1 MLPEGRSMPSCIVL
15 EDRGILA
22 VSGPDRRSFLQG
34 LISNDVERMSAAE
47 VRYGALLTPQGRY
60 LHDFMIADAGEAI
73 WLETERARLA
83 DLQRRLSLY
92 RLRAKVALAER
103 PELAVAAIFGPG
115 AAALVGLPEVRG
127 AARPL
132 TGGVA
137 FVDPRLADLGVRAL
151 LPRAEAHSF
160 LKALALTQADFAA
173 YDRLRLALGVPDGS
187 RDLVPDKALLLESG
201 FDELNGIDWRKG
213 CYIGQELTARMKY
226 RGLVK
231 RRLLP
236 VRIDG
241 PVPAP
246 GTPVMAEGRE
256 VGEMRSARDGLGLAL
271 LRLEA
276 LGGNRR
282 LAAGAAAIVP
292 APPGW
297 MRLSDGAASSGEP
310 AG

>member
-1 MLPEGRSMPSCIVL
+1 MPSCIVL

-34 LISNDVERMSAAE
+34 LISNDIERMSAAE

-83 DLQRRLSLY
+83 DLQRRLLLY

-137 FVDPRLADLGVRAL
+137 FVDPRLADLGVRAV

-173 YDRLRLALGVPDGS
+173 YDRLRRPEPRS
-187 RDLVPDKALLLESG
+187 WP
-201 FDELNGIDWRKG
+201 
-213 CYIGQELTARMKY
+213 
-226 RGLVK
+226 RG
-231 RRLLP
+231 
-236 VRIDG
+236 
-241 PVPAP
+241 A
-246 GTPVMAEGRE
+246 
-256 VGEMRSARDGLGLAL
+256 RSARCARPATGSAWHCCGSRRSPGTSGLRPARRRSCRPRPAGCGLARAPL
-271 LRLEA
+271 APGSRRGDLPAGGDRSGGDIADIDLRHRPVERPQHRIGQRVVVFEAAAQPAAPVRQTAAGMRLE
-276 LGGNRR
+276 GR
-282 LAAGAAAIVP
+282 LARIERG
-292 APPGW
+292 
-297 MRLSDGAASSGEP
+297 
-310 AG
+310 